1 MFEEKRDISE
11 SEEPPFGSTKKTV
24 SVEHD
29 DGEGNWLVSYADLM
43 TLLFGFFVILS
54 AMSTPDPDKIEAMK
68 KATSEQMGGEYS
80 VPFEDV
86 GNEIKK
92 ILADINLDKDVIVIQ
107 NEKGVTIQSKGT
119 LFFASGSSSLLP
131 RAQSLVTNIA
141 DVLVES
147 GQGYRIVVEGHT
159 DDLPIRSR
167 LFPSNWELSA
177 SRASTVVRLLE
188 DKGFSRQHLSPI
200 GFADTQPLVPNVNEQ
215 GIGLEKNRAENRRIV
230 IRVQKQTAYSAK

>member
-1 MFEEKRDISE
+1 MFEEKKDIGE

-24 SVEHD
+24 SVDHD

-80 VPFEDV
+80 IPFEDV
-86 GNEIKK
+86 GNDIKK
-92 ILADINLDKDVIVIQ
+92 ILEDINLEKDVIVIQ

-131 RAQSLVTNIA
+131 KAENLVSSIA
-141 DVLVES
+141 SVLVQS

-159 DDLPIRSR
+159 DDVPIRSR

-188 DKGFSRQHLSPI
+188 NRGFERQNLSPI
-200 GFADTQPLVPNVNEQ
+200 GFADTQPLVPNVDPQ
-215 GIGLEKNRAENRRIV
+215 GVGIAKNRAENRRIV
-230 IRVQKQTAYSAK
+230 IRVQKQTAYSTN